1 LLNPGKSIV
10 AAVSLT
16 ALLILAGC
24 STVGGLHG
32 GDVTASSQYGKAR
45 KLMEGGHYS
54 QAIPVLDQLLTA
66 SPEQPDLSVNLAIAY
81 RETGQLDEAL
91 DILQSVVEAH
101 PNHTAALNQLGIV
114 QRQLGHFDKALA
126 AYQHAISVNDD
137 YALAH
142 RNLGILYDIYLQK
155 PDSALEQ
162 YEKYL
167 TLSAGSDKDVE
178 NWIIDLKRRIE
189 TEQKE
194 DKP

>member
-1 LLNPGKSIV
+1 MLNPGKSIALV
-10 AAVSLT
+10 LALTILLTLT
-16 ALLILAGC
+16 AC

-54 QAIPVLDQLLTA
+54 QAIPVLDKLLAA
-66 SPEQPDLSVNLAIAY
+66 SPGQPDLAVNLAIAY

-91 DILQSVVEAH
+91 NLLQAVVEEH
-101 PNHTAALNQLGIV
+101 PKHAAALNQLGIV
-114 QRQLGHFDKALA
+114 QRQLGHFDAALA
-126 AYQHAISVNDD
+126 AYQRAISVNDD

-155 PDSALEQ
+155 ADSALKQ

-167 TLSAGSDKDVE
+167 ALSAGGDKEVE
-178 NWIIDLKRRIE
+178 NWIIDLKRR
-189 TEQKE
+189 TEKERQE